1 MILKILIKLFALVQ
15 HYKNSFWI
23 KNPHK
28 AQQRTFN
35 YLIQKAKKTEFGKDH
50 NFDKISNHQDF
61 VKNVPIRDYEKIK
74 SYVEK
79 VRKGEPNILW
89 SGKPLYFS
97 KTSGTTSGVK
107 YIPISK

>member
-35 YLIQKAKKTEFGKDH
+35 YLIQSAKKLCL
-50 NFDKISNHQDF
+50 
-61 VKNVPIRDYEKIK
+61 EKTTTLIK
-74 SYVEK
+74 
-79 VRKGEPNILW
+79 
-89 SGKPLYFS
+89 F
-97 KTSGTTSGVK
+97 
-107 YIPISK
+107 

>member
-35 YLIQKAKKTEFGKDH
+35 YLIQKAKKLSKRDNVFFEFV
-50 NFDKISNHQDF
+50 FL
-61 VKNVPIRDYEKIK
+61 R
-74 SYVEK
+74 
-79 VRKGEPNILW
+79 
-89 SGKPLYFS
+89 
-97 KTSGTTSGVK
+97 
-107 YIPISK
+107 